1 MIETNTLTPPRART
15 LPAATPLRFH
25 HEREKLFN
33 ELHTRPFPVLETGAR
48 VSQLALL
55 HGDHAPTAEY
65 QHIERLCQRFS
76 IVPPAFGSSCYYQN
90 FGGFELR
97 WERHNEFS
105 TYTFIL
111 NDLQA
116 APFKHN
122 ALVLLP
128 SGWLADLPGEVI
140 SAQHIDIMTN
150 PDSLQVADELRRYF
164 EGHRLISSWIG
175 DQQARLWTAY
185 RIHSDGF
192 ARFLI
197 FNSELNAC
205 QAGRLVRSLLEIETY
220 RMMLLMAFPLARTIG
235 PQVSDMAQ
243 QLAVINQQINAIQG
257 LEDER
262 RLLQQLSSLAART
275 EQMISDSDYRF
286 SAARAYYDL
295 VISRLKDL
303 REQEVAGM
311 QTINEFL
318 RRRLTPAYRTSQS
331 ISVQLDDL
339 SQRIDRASELLR
351 TRVNLTLEA
360 QNQALLQSM
369 NTRSK
374 QQLQLQQAVEGLS
387 VAAISYYLVGLVK
400 YVGEMLEA
408 RGLIHDPAL
417 LTGIA
422 VPCSI
427 AVVWWGLH
435 RFRKKVHSADSAQH
449 K

>member
-1 MIETNTLTPPRART
+1 MIETNTLAPQPLLCQVVGQTPV
-15 LPAATPLRFH
+15 RFH
-25 HEREKLFN
+25 QEREKLFN
-33 ELHTRPFPVLETGAR
+33 ELHTRPFPVLEMGAR
-48 VSQLALL
+48 ISQLALL
-55 HGDHAPTAEY
+55 QGEEPSNAEY
-65 QHIERLCQRFS
+65 QHLERLCQRFS
-76 IVPPAFGSSCYYQN
+76 IVPPALGSSCYYQN

-111 NDLQA
+111 HDGMA
-116 APFKHN
+116 APFHHN
-122 ALVLLP
+122 ALALLP
-128 SGWLADLPGEVI
+128 AGWLADLPGEVI
-140 SAQHIDIMTN
+140 SAQHIDILPPPENNQT
-150 PDSLQVADELRRYF
+150 ADELRRYF

-192 ARFLI
+192 ARTLI
-197 FNSELNAC
+197 FNQELNPC
-205 QAGRLVRSLLEIETY
+205 QSGRLVRSLLEVETY
-220 RMMLLMAFPLARTIG
+220 RMMLLMAFPLARAIA

-262 RLLQQLSSLAART
+262 RLLQQLSTLAART
-275 EQMISDSDYRF
+275 EQMISDSNYRF

-331 ISVQLDDL
+331 ISSQLDDL

-369 NTRSK
+369 NKRSK

-400 YVGEMLEA
+400 YVGELLEA
-408 RGLIHDPAL
+408 RGWLHEPAM

-435 RFRKKVHSADSAQH
+435 RFRKNMKAVEKSG
-449 K
+449 